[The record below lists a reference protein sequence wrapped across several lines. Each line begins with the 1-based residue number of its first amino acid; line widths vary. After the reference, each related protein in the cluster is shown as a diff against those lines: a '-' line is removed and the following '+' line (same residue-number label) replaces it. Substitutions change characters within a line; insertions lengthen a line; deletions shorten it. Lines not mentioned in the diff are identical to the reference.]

1 MNLLG
6 KITKT
11 RLLLLFM
18 TACFL
23 AALFALY
30 RTASVRETGTDYT
43 ITITRRAHDAVTPE
57 VSTPG
62 KDLAMININTATLDE
77 LQTLPGIGA
86 VIAQRIIDYRAENG
100 AFTAVDQLL
109 NIKGI
114 GEATLDKFRD
124 RVSVSPPDGSE
135 TTATEEEHE

>member
-6 KITKT
+6 KSTKT

-30 RTASVRETGTDYT
+30 CAASVRETGTDYT

-57 VSTPG
+57 VSAPSEEIAVI
-62 KDLAMININTATLDE
+62 DLNTATLGQ

-86 VIAQRIIDYRAENG
+86 VIAQRIIDYREENG
-100 AFTAVDQLL
+100 PFTTVEELL

-114 GEATLDKFRD
+114 GEATLEELQNLVTVNGGSD
-124 RVSVSPPDGSE
+124 R
-135 TTATEEEHE
+135 